1 MEDSNRGPEY
11 FVVLVVMICMA
22 LTATLLRILVRVSIV
37 KAFGRDDWF
46 MVAAT
51 LAFIMYTTCA
61 LGGIHYG
68 TGRRNADLTPESTMK
83 AMRFWWCCYVAYTS
97 TMWFA
102 KVSIGFFLLRLTV
115 HPVHIRIIWTAMI
128 ATAVTG
134 IVFTFVTLFQ
144 CQPVAYFWTRF
155 LGTQGK
161 CLNIIV
167 VIGLT
172 YFYSA
177 VNALCDFTF
186 GLLPLFM
193 LWNLNMSKR
202 MKLALAPILSMAC
215 IASCAILVRTAY
227 CNDYLKPDFLYS
239 TVNIAIWSTVEC
251 GLAITAGSLATLRP
265 LFRVLNSRL
274 RSHASAPA
282 SAASSAAR
290 RQQTAWPGSRDRNNH
305 SGPWSLLRTEL
316 ADFELASCDQK
327 GAQADV
333 ESLHTAAAASERG
346 LVVGREGQGGGERE
360 EGRKPDGEGKR
371 RSWMQVVAGE
381 GR

>member
-1 MEDSNRGPEY
+1 
-11 FVVLVVMICMA
+11 MI
-22 LTATLLRILVRVSIV
+22 
-37 KAFGRDDWF
+37 
-46 MVAAT
+46 
-51 LAFIMYTTCA
+51 
-61 LGGIHYG
+61 
-68 TGRRNADLTPESTMK
+68 
-83 AMRFWWCCYVAYTS
+83 AYTS

-155 LGTQGK
+155 LGAQGK

-167 VIGLT
+167 VIDLT

-239 TVNIAIWSTVEC
+239 TVNIAIWSTIEC

-265 LFRVLNSRL
+265 LFRVIGSRL

-282 SAASSAAR
+282 SAGSSTG
-290 RQQTAWPGSRDRNNH
+290 RQETAWPGSRDRARH
-305 SGPWSLLRTEL
+305 GGPWSLLRTEL
-316 ADFELASCDQK
+316 ADFALASGDQK

-346 LVVGREGQGGGERE
+346 LVIEREGQGGVERERE
-360 EGRKPDGEGKR
+360 EKRGAAGGEGKR
-371 RSWMQVVAGE
+371 RSWLQVVAGS

>member
-1 MEDSNRGPEY
+1 M
-11 FVVLVVMICMA
+11 LH
-22 LTATLLRILVRVSIV
+22 
-37 KAFGRDDWF
+37 K
-46 MVAAT
+46 
-51 LAFIMYTTCA
+51 
-61 LGGIHYG
+61 
-68 TGRRNADLTPESTMK
+68 
-83 AMRFWWCCYVAYTS
+83 FWWCCYVAYTS

-155 LGTQGK
+155 LGAQGK

-167 VIGLT
+167 VIDLT

-227 CNDYLKPDFLYS
+227 CNDYLKPDFLC
-239 TVNIAIWSTVEC
+239 TPPPP
-251 GLAITAGSLATLRP
+251 LPLR
-265 LFRVLNSRL
+265 LS
-274 RSHASAPA
+274 
-282 SAASSAAR
+282 
-290 RQQTAWPGSRDRNNH
+290 
-305 SGPWSLLRTEL
+305 
-316 ADFELASCDQK
+316 
-327 GAQADV
+327 
-333 ESLHTAAAASERG
+333 
-346 LVVGREGQGGGERE
+346 
-360 EGRKPDGEGKR
+360 
-371 RSWMQVVAGE
+371 
-381 GR
+381 